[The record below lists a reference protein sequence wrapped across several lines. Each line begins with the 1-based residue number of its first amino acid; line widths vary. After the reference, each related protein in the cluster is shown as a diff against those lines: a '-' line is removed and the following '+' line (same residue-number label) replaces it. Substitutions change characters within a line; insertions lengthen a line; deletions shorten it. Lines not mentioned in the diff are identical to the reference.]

1 MKRGQPERLLLQEI
15 NRQVAE
21 LCRKRDGLRLMEVC
35 GTHTMAIS
43 SAGIRRAVDPR
54 LKLVS
59 GPGCPVCVTAEQ
71 DIDRA
76 INFALLPDVV
86 VVTFG
91 DMMRVPGT
99 NGSLADARSRGA
111 DVQVVY
117 SPLDGLRMAVQE
129 PKKEFVFLGVGFE
142 TTAPTVAA
150 TVLEAAKL
158 KVKNF
163 SVLPLFKLIPPAL
176 KFIASRPEIGVDGL
190 ILPGHVS
197 TVIGSQP
204 YRFLVDRY
212 RMPCCITGF
221 EPRDILEGIFSL
233 LQQIVRGP
241 ELTIQYRRSVRP
253 EGNPQAQAMMQ
264 TVFKPVAA
272 DWRGIGKIALS
283 GLGFKKRF
291 ARFDAGERFG
301 VVASKKRKRTG
312 CACGD
317 VMLGVKTPPEC
328 RLFARVCTPESP
340 VGPCMVSS
348 EGACAAYYRYER

>member
-1 MKRGQPERLLLQEI
+1 MRRKLPEQVLLQEV

-21 LCRKRDGLRLMEVC
+21 LCRNRDGLKLMEVC

-43 SAGIRRAVDPR
+43 SSGIRRAVDPR

-59 GPGCPVCVTAEQ
+59 GPGCPVCVTEES

-76 INFALLPDVV
+76 IGFAALKGVTVL
-86 VVTFG
+86 TFG

-99 NGSLADARSRGA
+99 NGSLNDARAKGA
-111 DVQVVY
+111 DVRVVY
-117 SPLDGLRMAVQE
+117 SPLDGLQMARQE
-129 PKKEFVFLGVGFE
+129 SEREFVFLGVGFE

-150 TVLEAAKL
+150 TVLEAEKL
-158 KVKNF
+158 QVKNF

-176 KFIASRPEIGVDGL
+176 KFIAARAQIRIDGL

-197 TVIGSQP
+197 TVIGAQP

-212 RMPCCITGF
+212 RIPCCITGF
-221 EPRDILEGIFSL
+221 EPRDILEGIFLL
-233 LQQIVRGP
+233 LQQIVKGP

-253 EGNPQAQAMMQ
+253 EGNPQAKALMA
-264 TVFKPVAA
+264 TVFKLVDAN
-272 DWRGIGKIALS
+272 WRGIGKIARS
-283 GLGFKKRF
+283 GLGFKRRF
-291 ARFDAGERFG
+291 ARFDARQRFG
-301 VVASKKRKRTG
+301 VVSGKKSKRTG

-317 VMLGVKTPPEC
+317 VMLGLKTPPEC
-328 RLFARVCTPESP
+328 RLFARRCTPESP
-340 VGPCMVSS
+340 IGPCMVSS